1 MSYQVEGVRRTRLL
15 SNPLRCEHLFRI
27 LSAVENPCTLSELWE
42 KTRISPGIY
51 YSTIEKNLLQLG
63 LIKYE
68 GRGRSTVVSLTDKG
82 KKLLE
87 TFKEIGFS
95 KISEIG

>member
-27 LSAVENPCTLSELWE
+27 LSALENPCTLSELWE

-95 KISEIG
+95 KISEIS

>member
-27 LSAVENPCTLSELWE
+27 LSALENPCTLSELWE